1 MASHGIL
8 TLWSGLMLVVVLV
21 SRPIGAI
28 QQQQETVVAHEAETS
43 IAGEE
48 FQHHNRC
55 EPITIP
61 FCTGIQYNRTIMP
74 NLVGHTKQEEAALEV
89 HQFVPLVKIDCSPD
103 LKFFLCL
110 LYAPVCTIL
119 TYPIP
124 PCRSLCESARAC
136 ESIMRTFDFQW
147 PENFE
152 CSKFPVDGG
161 KELCVSKNNSTETT
175 PIPTSA
181 TMHTTK
187 TVAPAYAPPH
197 RKSSPSAGSGV
208 SGSVGSVLGG
218 GLLGTHRDL
227 GFICPVQLKA
237 PTLMGYQL
245 TIGGKVT
252 KDCGAPCNSM
262 FFSENE
268 RTVLKYWVGSWA
280 AVCVASCLFTVL
292 TFLIDSSRF
301 RYPERPI
308 VFLAICYLIVGCAYV
323 AGLGAGDSVACR
335 EPFQSHI
342 KIGRMQMLSTITQ
355 GHRQSTSC
363 TVLFMALYFCCMAA
377 FAWWACLALAW
388 FLAAG
393 LKWGHEAIENRSHL
407 FHLVAWA
414 IPAVQTIFVLALG
427 KVEGDVLSGV
437 CFVGQLDTHS
447 LAMFLL
453 IPLVIYLSIGG
464 IFLLAGFVSLFRIRT
479 VMKHDGTRTD
489 KLERLMLRIG
499 FFSGL
504 FILPSLGYLA
514 CLFYEYYNFD
524 DWMIQWNRQMCKIF
538 SIPCPAARHPAGAED
553 DKPIFHI
560 YMVKYVCS
568 MLVGVT
574 SSVWLWSGKTVVSWR
589 QFAERLQG
597 KDTRSRGAYV

>member
-1 MASHGIL
+1 MAALRRFGMAR
-8 TLWSGLMLVVVLV
+8 WMVVVVPLCLLLLQPV
-21 SRPIGAI
+21 AIAI
-28 QQQQETVVAHEAETS
+28 QQQQETIVAHEVELS
-43 IAGEE
+43 VAGEE
-48 FQHHNRC
+48 FQEHGRC

-61 FCTGIQYNRTIMP
+61 FCAGIPYNSTKMP
-74 NLVGHTKQEEAALEV
+74 NRFGHTRQEEAALDV
-89 HQFVPLVKIDCSPD
+89 HQYVPLVKIDCSPD
-103 LKFFLCL
+103 LKFFLCV
-110 LYAPVCTIL
+110 LYAPICTFL
-119 TYPIP
+119 AEPLP
-124 PCRSLCESARAC
+124 PCRCLCESARAC
-136 ESIMRTFDFQW
+136 ETIMKTFDFAW
-147 PENFE
+147 PENLE
-152 CSKFPVDGG
+152 CSQFPENIEGN
-161 KELCVSKNNSTETT
+161 LCVAKNKSSEPT

-181 TMHTTK
+181 SSSAGYPTK
-187 TVAPAYAPPH
+187 TVAAPYVPPH
-197 RKSSPSAGSGV
+197 RKVSGGTPVGVGTGVGSGLV
-208 SGSVGSVLGG
+208 
-218 GLLGTHRDL
+218 GTHRDL

-393 LKWGHEAIENRSHL
+393 LKWGHEAIESRSHL

-427 KVEGDVLSGV
+427 KVEGEFVKATITPGPGAGDVHQYHHLIDRFRAGDSRASE
-437 CFVGQLDTHS
+437 THS
-447 LAMFLL
+447 
-453 IPLVIYLSIGG
+453 GG
-464 IFLLAGFVSLFRIRT
+464 RVKESAR
-479 VMKHDGTRTD
+479 DG
-489 KLERLMLRIG
+489 
-499 FFSGL
+499 
-504 FILPSLGYLA
+504 
-514 CLFYEYYNFD
+514 
-524 DWMIQWNRQMCKIF
+524 
-538 SIPCPAARHPAGAED
+538 
-553 DKPIFHI
+553 
-560 YMVKYVCS
+560 
-568 MLVGVT
+568 
-574 SSVWLWSGKTVVSWR
+574 
-589 QFAERLQG
+589 
-597 KDTRSRGAYV
+597 

>member
-1 MASHGIL
+1 MAKMCF
-8 TLWSGLMLVVVLV
+8 MLRAVVLLLSYANV
-21 SRPIGAI
+21 GLSI
-28 QQQQETVVAHEAETS
+28 QQQETFGGHEVSS
-43 IAGEE
+43 ISVDD

-61 FCTGIQYNRTIMP
+61 FCTDIQYNKTIMP
-74 NLVGHTKQEEAALEV
+74 NLIGHTKQEEAALEV
-89 HQFVPLVKIDCSPD
+89 HQFIPLVKIDCSPD
-103 LKFFLCL
+103 LKFFLCT

-119 TYPIP
+119 NYPIP
-124 PCRSLCESARAC
+124 PCRSLCESARVC
-136 ESIMRTFDFQW
+136 ETIMRTFDFQW
-147 PENFE
+147 PENLE
-152 CSKFPVDGG
+152 CSKFPEDG
-161 KELCVSKNNSTETT
+161 KELCVSQNNSSEST
-175 PIPTSA
+175 PMPTSA
-181 TMHTTK
+181 MHTTK
-187 TVAPAYAPPH
+187 PH
-197 RKSSPSAGSGV
+197 QVPRKNQGAGAAGSSQHSAMIP
-208 SGSVGSVLGG
+208 SGNNMVNV
-218 GLLGTHRDL
+218 HRDL

-237 PTLMGYQL
+237 PTIMGYQL
-245 TIGGKVT
+245 TVGGKVT

-292 TFLIDSSRF
+292 TFMIDSSRF

-335 EPFQSHI
+335 EPFQPQI
-342 KIGRMQMLSTITQ
+342 KLGRMHMLSTITQ

-447 LAMFLL
+447 LAVFLL
-453 IPLVIYLSIGG
+453 IPLCIYLSVGAL
-464 IFLLAGFVSLFRIRT
+464 FLLAGFISLFRIRT

-504 FILPSLGYLA
+504 FILPALGYLG

-538 SIPCPAARHPAGAED
+538 SIPCPAIGKHQHQQHHPGMAMAGDEER
-553 DKPIFHI
+553 PIFHI

-574 SSVWLWSGKTVVSWR
+574 SSVWLWSGKTVISWR

-597 KDTRSRGAYV
+597 KDSRSRD

>member
-1 MASHGIL
+1 MAALRRYG
-8 TLWSGLMLVVVLV
+8 WMAVLLCLLPV
-21 SRPIGAI
+21 AIAI
-28 QQQQETVVAHEAETS
+28 QQQQETIAGHEVETS
-43 IAGEE
+43 VAGEE

-61 FCTGIQYNRTIMP
+61 FCVGIPYNRTILP
-74 NLVGHTKQEEAALEV
+74 NRFGHTKQEEAALEV
-89 HQFVPLVKIDCSPD
+89 HQYVPLVKVDCSPD

-119 TYPIP
+119 PYPLP

-136 ESIMRTFDFQW
+136 ENIMKTFNFPW
-147 PENFE
+147 PENLE
-152 CSKFPVDGG
+152 CSQFPENSDGN
-161 KELCVSKNNSTETT
+161 LCVSKDNSSETT

-181 TMHTTK
+181 SSPGYPTK
-187 TVAPAYAPPH
+187 TVAAPYIPPH
-197 RKSSPSAGSGV
+197 RKSS
-208 SGSVGSVLGG
+208 GSVGGAGAGG
-218 GLLGTHRDL
+218 SLVGTHRDL

-393 LKWGHEAIENRSHL
+393 LKWGHEAIESRSHL

-427 KVEGDVLSGV
+427 KVEGK
-437 CFVGQLDTHS
+437 LDYKQY
-447 LAMFLL
+447 LPNAIGRDNLILL
-453 IPLVIYLSIGG
+453 QKKVTKTQKANIQD
-464 IFLLAGFVSLFRIRT
+464 T
-479 VMKHDGTRTD
+479 
-489 KLERLMLRIG
+489 
-499 FFSGL
+499 
-504 FILPSLGYLA
+504 FI
-514 CLFYEYYNFD
+514 
-524 DWMIQWNRQMCKIF
+524 
-538 SIPCPAARHPAGAED
+538 
-553 DKPIFHI
+553 
-560 YMVKYVCS
+560 
-568 MLVGVT
+568 
-574 SSVWLWSGKTVVSWR
+574 
-589 QFAERLQG
+589 
-597 KDTRSRGAYV
+597 

>member
-1 MASHGIL
+1 MAKMR
-8 TLWSGLMLVVVLV
+8 LMMKAFVLV
-21 SRPIGAI
+21 LSYANFGLPI
-28 QQQQETVVAHEAETS
+28 QQDSYGGHEISS
-43 IAGEE
+43 ISSDD

-55 EPITIP
+55 ELITIP
-61 FCTGIQYNRTIMP
+61 FCTDIQYNKTIMP
-74 NLVGHTKQEEAALEV
+74 NLIGHNKQEEAALEV
-89 HQFVPLVKIDCSPD
+89 HQFIPLVKIDCSPD
-103 LKFFLCL
+103 LKFFLCT

-119 TYPIP
+119 NHPIP
-124 PCRSLCESARAC
+124 PCRSLCESARVC
-136 ESIMRTFDFQW
+136 ETIMRTFDFQW
-147 PENFE
+147 PENLE
-152 CSKFPVDGG
+152 CTKFPEEG
-161 KELCVSKNNSTETT
+161 KELCVTPNNSSEST
-175 PIPTSA
+175 PMPPNS
-181 TMHTTK
+181 MHHTTK
-187 TVAPAYAPPH
+187 HHHHQPT
-197 RKSSPSAGSGV
+197 RKGSSYGGMGV
-208 SGSVGSVLGG
+208 NSVGMGVGMGG
-218 GLLGTHRDL
+218 GLGGTGHRDL

-237 PTLMGYQL
+237 PTIMGYQL
-245 TIGGKVT
+245 TVGGKVT

-292 TFLIDSSRF
+292 TFMIDSSRF

-323 AGLGAGDSVACR
+323 AGLGAGDTVACR
-335 EPFQSHI
+335 EPFQPHI
-342 KIGRMQMLSTITQ
+342 KLGRMHMLSTITQ

-447 LAMFLL
+447 LAVFLL
-453 IPLVIYLSIGG
+453 IPLCIYLSVGAL
-464 IFLLAGFVSLFRIRT
+464 FLLAGFISLFRIRT

-504 FILPSLGYLA
+504 FILPSLGYLG

-524 DWMIQWNRQMCKIF
+524 DWMVQWNRQMCKVF
-538 SIPCPAARHPAGAED
+538 SIPCPTGAGLKHLGLD
-553 DKPIFHI
+553 DERPIFHI

-574 SSVWLWSGKTVVSWR
+574 SSVWLCSGKTVNSWR

-597 KDTRSRGAYV
+597 KDNRSRGAYV